1 MFVLESVARLF
12 YLYVCRRHRTPY
24 KQVYMSRALC
34 KPWLWYRVVLR
45 VPGQH
50 QHEEHPE
57 KKHKGAGREIPSC
70 TGNQKRKNTI
80 YTVGHWWGICSA
92 SGIDAVP
99 IYFGA
104 FYERLSA
111 FISWYREL
119 LGLVKI
125 CRIQHW
131 LTMGLLPDTKNYG
144 LRMRRKCWE
153 RFLCHRLQRKPLVS
167 DPGMHH
173 GTCVTHVPLCM
184 SGSLTRSDGENVPG
198 IPGACATCNFCVTGK
213 RPIALPIRDA
223 GNTLCTVWL
232 QIRLIISGQ
241 TVSEVKYMY
250 MYISMGPTWVLSA
263 PDGPMLAPWTLL
275 SGYVYCWHGTVM
287 GRGTYKD
294 IANSFMSLISS
305 LSLLYYCHYYR
316 YHSHYWYCNHHNYH
330 LYHYYRY
337 HH

>member
-119 LGLVKI
+119 LDLVKI

-144 LRMRRKCWE
+144 LRMRRKCRE

-167 DPGMHH
+167 DPGLHH

-213 RPIALPIRDA
+213 RPIALPIPDA
-223 GNTLCTVWL
+223 GKHVMYSLVANTINHQRPNGIWSKVY
-232 QIRLIISGQ
+232 
-241 TVSEVKYMY
+241 VYVYKYGAHL
-250 MYISMGPTWVLSA
+250 GPVGPRWAHV
-263 PDGPMLAPWTLL
+263 GPMNLTIRVCLLLAWNCYGQGDLQR
-275 SGYVYCWHGTVM
+275 YC
-287 GRGTYKD
+287 
-294 IANSFMSLISS
+294 
-305 LSLLYYCHYYR
+305 
-316 YHSHYWYCNHHNYH
+316 
-330 LYHYYRY
+330 
-337 HH
+337 